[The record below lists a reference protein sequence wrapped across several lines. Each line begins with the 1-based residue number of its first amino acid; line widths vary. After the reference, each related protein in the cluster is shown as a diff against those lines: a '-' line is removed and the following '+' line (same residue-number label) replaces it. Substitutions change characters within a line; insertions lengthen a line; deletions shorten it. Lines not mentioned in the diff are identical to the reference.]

1 MQTLSVSRTIRLV
14 AVLLALFLGF
24 GVIAA
29 GPAQAADEVSKS
41 EKLNADQLKRLAGL
55 PADQRDKI
63 RDRLN
68 QELAKNACG
77 DLAFHTAM
85 GLSDCE
91 TISAKAFGSFLTT
104 PEKVLDYD
112 GKNTTAFCAGLP
124 GAGAPDSATLWC
136 AQGSV
141 VEKFLPIAG
150 VVMRTVISTMPGGQV
165 VLGTVDTVAFIANA
179 KDGFEKFANTVKAE
193 GVKSTNEVLNN
204 LLKVSVFDI
213 DDGFRNT
220 WAAFAAIGILV
231 MGMMY
236 FKLWKDVSNEEI
248 DMDSARTS
256 LFWYGPLSM
265 ILVLFGPAIG
275 YVINGWMTG
284 LTEGITFWTSSRV
297 TDFGVA
303 ISRFASYESSG
314 AFGPLAAVLLFGL
327 LFIAAWAMLGLLA
340 LQPLALYLLGL
351 GIALMVGFMI
361 HPKYR
366 ERVGK
371 VGALWLG
378 ISLSKPLLL
387 LLMGAVFSYIASRP
401 AFVGEGVDDGMVNAT
416 SVFLAA
422 AAMCVLAF
430 ALPMLYKYVPILP
443 SSSTSLGEGRQSIA
457 GPAMVAG
464 AGAAISS
471 AIRRKRTAQV
481 QSGATGGRSGSPY
494 GGGADTKGPSSVATQ
509 SEGQGG
515 SGLGSNG
522 SGVSGRRSAASRVP
536 TEQGA
541 APSGQ
546 DRQGGQAQGQGQ
558 PETRTIGELQ
568 KADRAGTGGAKA
580 AQALKTGAGAVG
592 RGSAKVAAGG
602 ATAFLLAGREAARQ
616 ASMRGQRSARSM
628 APDTDHISGR

>member
-1 MQTLSVSRTIRLV
+1 MQTLSASRALSLV
-14 AVLLALFLGF
+14 AALLALFLGF
-24 GVIAA
+24 GVVFA
-29 GPAQAADEVSKS
+29 GPAEAAEEVNTT

-55 PADQRDKI
+55 PEAQRNGI

-68 QELAKNACG
+68 LEHGKKACSNVVFYG
-77 DLAFHTAM
+77 TMGGSNCENTA
-85 GLSDCE
+85 
-91 TISAKAFGSFLTT
+91 AKAFGAFLTT
-104 PEKVLDYD
+104 PEQSLDYD
-112 GKNTTAFCAGLP
+112 GTQPRFCSGLSST
-124 GAGAPDSATLWC
+124 GAPAAAVSYCVASALW
-136 AQGSV
+136 
-141 VEKFLPIAG
+141 EKYAPIAG
-150 VVMRTVISTMPGGQV
+150 VVMRTTISAMPGGQV

-204 LLKVSVFDI
+204 LLKVSVFEI
-213 DDGFRNT
+213 DDGFRAT
-220 WAAFAAIGILV
+220 WAVFAGIGILV
-231 MGMMY
+231 MGLVY
-236 FKLWKDVSNEEI
+236 FKLWKDVANEEI

-256 LFWYGPLSM
+256 LLWYGPLSM
-265 ILVLFGPAIG
+265 VLVLFGPPIG
-275 YVINGWMTG
+275 YVINGWMSG

-351 GIALMVGFMI
+351 GIAIMVGFLI

-371 VGALWLG
+371 VGVLWLG
-378 ISLSKPLLL
+378 ISFSKPLLL
-387 LLMGAVFSYIASRP
+387 LIMGAVFSYISTRP
-401 AFVGEGVDDGMVNAT
+401 AFSGEGVDDGMVNAT

-430 ALPMLYKYVPILP
+430 ALPMLYKFVPILP

-471 AIRRKRTAQV
+471 AIRQKRTAQV
-481 QSGATGGRSGSPY
+481 QSGANRGGGPY
-494 GGGADTKGPSSVATQ
+494 GGAAATNGPSSMTAQ
-509 SEGQGG
+509 SEGQGS

-522 SGVSGRRSAASRVP
+522 SGISGRRSAASMVP
-536 TEQGA
+536 HEQGS
-541 APSGQ
+541 PSGQ
-546 DRQGGQAQGQGQ
+546 DRQGGPTQEQ

-592 RGSAKVAAGG
+592 RGSVKVAAGG

>member
-1 MQTLSVSRTIRLV
+1 MV
-14 AVLLALFLGF
+14 AVFLALFLSF

-29 GPAQAADEVSKS
+29 GPAQAADDVSKS
-41 EKLNADQLKRLAGL
+41 ERLNADQLKRLAGL
-55 PADQRDKI
+55 PEDQRVKI
-63 RDRLN
+63 TDRLN
-68 QELAKNACG
+68 QELGKSVCG
-77 DLAFHTAM
+77 DPLFFGAM
-85 GLSDCE
+85 GGSNCE
-91 TISAKAFGSFLTT
+91 NVAAKAFGSFLTT

-112 GKNTTAFCAGLP
+112 GKNTVPFCAALP
-124 GAGAPDSATLWC
+124 TAGAPASGTTWC
-136 AQGSV
+136 AQGAV
-141 VEKFLPIAG
+141 FNKFAPIAG
-150 VVMRTVISTMPGGQV
+150 VVMRTAISAMPGGQV
-165 VLGTVDTVAFIANA
+165 VLGTVDTVAFVANA

-204 LLKVSVFDI
+204 LLKVSVFEI
-213 DDGFRNT
+213 DDRFRAT
-220 WAAFAAIGILV
+220 WAVFAGIGILV
-231 MGMMY
+231 MGLVY
-236 FKLWKDVSNEEI
+236 FKLWKDVANEEI

-256 LFWYGPLSM
+256 LLWYGPLSM
-265 ILVLFGPAIG
+265 VLVLFGPPIG
-275 YVINGWMTG
+275 YVINGWMSG

-351 GIALMVGFMI
+351 GIAIMVGFVI

-443 SSSTSLGEGRQSIA
+443 SSSSSLGEGRQSIA

-471 AIRRKRTAQV
+471 AIRQKRTAQV
-481 QSGATGGRSGSPY
+481 QSGTTGGSGRPN
-494 GGGADTKGPSSVATQ
+494 GGAAVTNGPSSMTAQ
-509 SEGQGG
+509 SEGQGS

-522 SGVSGRRSAASRVP
+522 SSISGRRSAASRVP
-536 TEQGA
+536 NEQGS
-541 APSGQ
+541 PSGQ
-546 DRQGGQAQGQGQ
+546 DRRGSQAQGQGQ

-592 RGSAKVAAGG
+592 RGSVKVAAGG

>member
-14 AVLLALFLGF
+14 AVLLALFLSF

-55 PADQRDKI
+55 PENQRVKI
-63 RDRLN
+63 TDRLN
-68 QELAKNACG
+68 QELGKSVCG
-77 DLAFHTAM
+77 DPLFFGAM
-85 GLSDCE
+85 GGSNCE
-91 TISAKAFGSFLTT
+91 NVAAKALGSFLTT

-112 GKNTTAFCAGLP
+112 GKNTVPFCAALS
-124 GAGAPDSATLWC
+124 GAGAPASATAWC
-136 AQGSV
+136 AQGAV
-141 VEKFLPIAG
+141 FNKFAPVAG
-150 VVMRTVISTMPGGQV
+150 VVMRTVISAMPGGQV

-204 LLKVSVFDI
+204 LLKVSVFEV
-213 DDGFRNT
+213 DDGFRAT
-220 WAAFAAIGILV
+220 WAVFAGIGILV
-231 MGMMY
+231 MGLVY
-236 FKLWKDVSNEEI
+236 FKLWKDVANEEI

-256 LFWYGPLSM
+256 LLWYGPLSM
-265 ILVLFGPAIG
+265 VLVLFGPPIG
-275 YVINGWMTG
+275 YVINGWMSG

-297 TDFGVA
+297 TDFGVT

-351 GIALMVGFMI
+351 AIAIMVGFLI

-401 AFVGEGVDDGMVNAT
+401 AFVREGVDDGMVNAT

-430 ALPMLYKYVPILP
+430 ALPLLYKYVPILP
-443 SSSTSLGEGRQSIA
+443 SSSSSLGEGRQSIA

-471 AIRRKRTAQV
+471 AIRQKRTAQV
-481 QSGATGGRSGSPY
+481 QSGTTGGRSGRPN
-494 GGGADTKGPSSVATQ
+494 GGAPATNGPSSMTAP
-509 SEGQGG
+509 SEGQGS

-522 SGVSGRRSAASRVP
+522 SSISGRRRAASRVP
-536 TEQGA
+536 NEQGS
-541 APSGQ
+541 PSGQ
-546 DRQGGQAQGQGQ
+546 DRQGGPTQEQ

-592 RGSAKVAAGG
+592 RGSVKVAAGG

>member
-1 MQTLSVSRTIRLV
+1 MRTLSVSRTIRLV
-14 AVLLALFLGF
+14 AVFLTMFLSF
-24 GVIAA
+24 GVVTA
-29 GPAQAADEVSKS
+29 GPAQAADEVNTT

-68 QELAKNACG
+68 QELGKSACADPWFFG
-77 DLAFHTAM
+77 AM
-85 GLSDCE
+85 GGSNCE
-91 TISAKAFGSFLTT
+91 NVAAKAFGTFLNT

-112 GKNTTAFCAGLP
+112 TKQTVPFCAALS
-124 GAGAPDSATLWC
+124 GAGAPTTATAWC
-136 AQGSV
+136 AQGAAFQ
-141 VEKFLPIAG
+141 KFAPIAG

-179 KDGFEKFANTVKAE
+179 KNGFEDFANTVKAE

-204 LLKVSVFDI
+204 LLKVSVFEI
-213 DDGFRNT
+213 DDGFRAT
-220 WAAFAAIGILV
+220 WALFSGIGIIV
-231 MGMMY
+231 MALMY

-248 DMDSARTS
+248 DMESVRDS
-256 LFWYGPLSM
+256 LFWYGPLSV
-265 ILVLFGPAIG
+265 ILVLFGPPIG
-275 YVINGWMTG
+275 YVVNGWMSG

-314 AFGPLAAVLLFGL
+314 AFGPLAAVVLFGL
-327 LFIAAWAMLGLLA
+327 LFFSAWAMMGLLA

-351 GIALMVGFMI
+351 GIAIVVGFLI

-366 ERVGK
+366 NRVGK
-371 VGALWLG
+371 IASLWLG

-387 LLMGAVFSYIASRP
+387 LIMGAVFSYIASRP

-422 AAMCVLAF
+422 AAMCVLVF
-430 ALPMLYKYVPILP
+430 ALPMLYKFVPILP
-443 SSSTSLGEGRQSIA
+443 SSSTSLGEGRQSVA

-464 AGAAISS
+464 AGAVISS
-471 AIRRKRTAQV
+471 AIRQKRTAQV
-481 QSGATGGRSGSPY
+481 QSGQNRGRSSY
-494 GGGADTKGPSSVATQ
+494 GGGAATNSPSPMATQ
-509 SEGQGG
+509 AEGPGG

-522 SGVSGRRSAASRVP
+522 SGISGRRSAASRVP
-536 TEQGA
+536 NEQG

-546 DRQGGQAQGQGQ
+546 ERQGGQAQGQGQ

-580 AQALKTGAGAVG
+580 AQAFKTGAGAVG
-592 RGSAKVAAGG
+592 RGSVKVAAGG

>member
-1 MQTLSVSRTIRLV
+1 MQTLSASRTIRLV
-14 AVLLALFLGF
+14 AIVLAMFLSF
-24 GVIAA
+24 GIITA
-29 GPAQAADEVSKS
+29 GPAQAADDVSKS

-68 QELAKNACG
+68 QELGKNACG
-77 DLAFHTAM
+77 DFAFSTAM
-85 GLSDCE
+85 TGANCE
-91 TISAKAFGSFLTT
+91 SVSAKAFGSFLTT
-104 PEKVLDYD
+104 PEKALDYD
-112 GKNTTAFCAGLP
+112 GTNTVPFCAALP
-124 GAGAPDSATLWC
+124 SAGAPSPATAWC
-136 AQGSV
+136 VQGSAV
-141 VEKFLPIAG
+141 KKFLPIAG
-150 VVMRTVISTMPGGQV
+150 VVMRTALSAMPGGQV

-204 LLKVSVFDI
+204 LLKVSVFEV
-213 DDGFRNT
+213 DDAFRST

-231 MGMMY
+231 MGLMY

-256 LFWYGPLSM
+256 LLWYGPLSM
-265 ILVLFGPAIG
+265 VLVLFGPAIG
-275 YVINGWMTG
+275 YVINGWMSD
-284 LTEGITFWTSSRV
+284 LSEGVTFWTASRV

-351 GIALMVGFMI
+351 GVALMIGFMI

-371 VGALWLG
+371 VGVLWLG

-401 AFVGEGVDDGMVNAT
+401 AFAGEGVDDGMVNAT

-443 SSSTSLGEGRQSIA
+443 SSSTSMGEGRQSVA
-457 GPAMVAG
+457 GAAMVAG

-471 AIRRKRTAQV
+471 SIRQRRTAQV
-481 QSGATGGRSGSPY
+481 QSGTPGGRSGGSY
-494 GGGADTKGPSSVATQ
+494 GGGATKGPSSMTH
-509 SEGQGG
+509 SEGHSG

-522 SGVSGRRSAASRVP
+522 PGMSGRRSAASRIP
-536 TEQGA
+536 NDQGA
-541 APSGQ
+541 ATGQSG
-546 DRQGGQAQGQGQ
+546 QGQGQ

-580 AQALKTGAGAVG
+580 SQSLKTGAGAVG

>member
-1 MQTLSVSRTIRLV
+1 MQTLSVSRTVRLV
-14 AVLLALFLGF
+14 AIVLAMFLTIG
-24 GVIAA
+24 IITA
-29 GPAQAADEVSKS
+29 GPAQAADDVSKS

-55 PADQRDKI
+55 PPNQRDKI

-85 GLSDCE
+85 GPSNCE
-91 TISAKAFGSFLTT
+91 AISAKAFGSFLTT

-136 AQGSV
+136 AQGALV
-141 VEKFLPIAG
+141 AKFLPIAG
-150 VVMRTVISTMPGGQV
+150 VAMRTALSAMPGGQV

-204 LLKVSVFDI
+204 LLKVSVFDV
-213 DDGFRNT
+213 DDAFRAT

-231 MGMMY
+231 MGLMY

-256 LFWYGPLSM
+256 LLWYGPLSM
-265 ILVLFGPAIG
+265 VLVLFGPAMG
-275 YVINGWMTG
+275 YVVNGWMSG
-284 LTEGITFWTSSRV
+284 LTEGVTFWTSSRV

-351 GIALMVGFMI
+351 GIALMIGFMI

-387 LLMGAVFSYIASRP
+387 LLMGAVFSYVASRP
-401 AFVGEGVDDGMVNAT
+401 AFSGEGVDDGMVNAT

-443 SSSTSLGEGRQSIA
+443 SSSTSMGEGRQSVA
-457 GPAMVAG
+457 GAAMVAG

-471 AIRRKRTAQV
+471 SIRQRRTAQV
-481 QSGATGGRSGSPY
+481 QSGTIGGPARTGGT
-494 GGGADTKGPSSVATQ
+494 ATTGPSAMGSH
-509 SEGQGG
+509 SEGQDG

-536 TEQGA
+536 NEQGTSS
-541 APSGQ
+541 SGQ
-546 DRQGGQAQGQGQ
+546 DRQGSHAQGQ

-580 AQALKTGAGAVG
+580 TQAMRTGAGAVG
-592 RGSAKVAAGG
+592 RGSVKVAAGG

-616 ASMRGQRSARSM
+616 AAMRGQRSARTM